1 LGQAGFLRQEGV
13 ERSTVS
19 SAVPSQEQQQQQRQ
33 LEALTGRAGKNALPT
48 REGGNELGREERPG

>member
-1 LGQAGFLRQEGV
+1 V

-19 SAVPSQEQQQQQRQ
+19 SAVPSQEQQLQQQQQQQQ

-48 REGGNELGREERPG
+48 RDGGNELGEEERPG